1 MLSLG
6 KSLLIFDRI
15 DSIDETFRKIDAVTG
30 SELMETADAIFNKS
44 SLSTL
49 IYRQNGERT

>member
-15 DSIDETFRKIDAVTG
+15 DSIDETFRKIEAVTG
-30 SELMETADAIFNKS
+30 SELMEIASEIFDKS

>member
-1 MLSLG
+1 MN
-6 KSLLIFDRI
+6 
-15 DSIDETFRKIDAVTG
+15 EVFRKIDAVTTT
-30 SELMETADAIFNKS
+30 ELADIAGNVFDRS

>member
-6 KSLLIFDRI
+6 KSLQIFDRI
-15 DSIDETFRKIDAVTG
+15 DTMNETFRKIDAVTT
-30 SELMETADAIFNKS
+30 SKLADIANNVFDRK